1 VPVKRAKL
9 RRKAR
14 EISGDAK
21 NHELP
26 ALKVSS
32 DISFGKGTQPWYE
45 TSGSTAPKAIPTALP
60 DV

>member
-1 VPVKRAKL
+1 M
-9 RRKAR
+9 
-14 EISGDAK
+14 SGDAK